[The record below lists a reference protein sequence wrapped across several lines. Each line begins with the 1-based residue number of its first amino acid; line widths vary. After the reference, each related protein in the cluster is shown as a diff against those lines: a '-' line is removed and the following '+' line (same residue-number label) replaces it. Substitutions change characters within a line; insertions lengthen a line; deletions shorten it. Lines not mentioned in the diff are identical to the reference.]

1 MKFLK
6 KIVMLIQ
13 KFNQRLLKGREE
25 REIKESAFERGEFL
39 IQNTRNL
46 FENNNLNHNKTESN
60 KNNNKRSFIQNSTN
74 NLNKTPIRNQ
84 IRSNSKN
91 KNNKLNNS
99 YINNKNNKL
108 NNNNKTNNN
117 IKTCKENPILQI
129 DINLKHGL
137 KKKVYVYE
145 GDTSESLAKNFSL
158 ENGLDDKMRKKLQN
172 LIQQEMDKLL
182 TRIEEESR
190 STFKS
195 NHI

>member
-1 MKFLK
+1 M
-6 KIVMLIQ
+6 
-13 KFNQRLLKGREE
+13 
-25 REIKESAFERGEFL
+25 
-39 IQNTRNL
+39 
-46 FENNNLNHNKTESN
+46 
-60 KNNNKRSFIQNSTN
+60 
-74 NLNKTPIRNQ
+74 
-84 IRSNSKN
+84 
-91 KNNKLNNS
+91 
-99 YINNKNNKL
+99 